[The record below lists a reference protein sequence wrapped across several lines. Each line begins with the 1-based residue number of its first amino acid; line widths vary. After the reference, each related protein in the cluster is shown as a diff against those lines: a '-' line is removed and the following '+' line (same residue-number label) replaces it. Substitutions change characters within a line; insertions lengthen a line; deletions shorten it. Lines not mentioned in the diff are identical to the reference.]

1 MNRSVILWAC
11 AALAVAACSRV
22 SDGVPVADP
31 SQPAAV
37 QATPTTVQ
45 SASPDPLPGVVPT
58 TGAPPPAGPF
68 CVPAVLP
75 SLRTV
80 ARVTDPGAPT
90 ATVAVPDGWSMT
102 SGTGDVGARLE
113 GPDGMWAEVAI
124 TATSLDPEATFREY
138 VDDLTAGS
146 VMSTVSM
153 LPADMCGFSG
163 QRLMGMLS
171 DGGDSI
177 EYEDRLVQVPTGN
190 GDHLIAIHVQ
200 APSGAPG
207 FADAAA
213 HVTQD
218 FEVGLP

>member
-1 MNRSVILWAC
+1 MNRGVILWAG
-11 AALAVAACSRV
+11 AVLAVAACSRV

-31 SQPAAV
+31 SPQRAV
-37 QATPTTVQ
+37 QPTVTAVP
-45 SASPDPLPGVVPT
+45 SPS
-58 TGAPPPAGPF
+58 PAGPF
-68 CVPAVLP
+68 CVPAALP

-80 ARVTDPGAPT
+80 ARVADPAAPT
-90 ATVAVPDGWSMT
+90 ASIAVPDGWSMA
-102 SGTGDVGARLE
+102 SGAGDVGARLE
-113 GPDGMWAEVAI
+113 GPGGMWADVTI
-124 TATSLDPEATFREY
+124 TPTSLDPEAAFREY
-138 VDDLTAGS
+138 VDELTAGS

-153 LPADMCGFSG
+153 LPADMCGLRG

-171 DGGDSI
+171 DGSEPI
-177 EYEDRLVQVPTGN
+177 EYEDRLVQVPA
-190 GDHLIAIHVQ
+190 GDGDYLIAIHVQ

>member
-1 MNRSVILWAC
+1 
-11 AALAVAACSRV
+11 
-22 SDGVPVADP
+22 
-31 SQPAAV
+31 
-37 QATPTTVQ
+37 
-45 SASPDPLPGVVPT
+45 
-58 TGAPPPAGPF
+58 
-68 CVPAVLP
+68 
-75 SLRTV
+75 
-80 ARVTDPGAPT
+80 
-90 ATVAVPDGWSMT
+90 
-102 SGTGDVGARLE
+102 
-113 GPDGMWAEVAI
+113 
-124 TATSLDPEATFREY
+124 
-138 VDDLTAGS
+138 
-146 VMSTVSM
+146 MSTVSM